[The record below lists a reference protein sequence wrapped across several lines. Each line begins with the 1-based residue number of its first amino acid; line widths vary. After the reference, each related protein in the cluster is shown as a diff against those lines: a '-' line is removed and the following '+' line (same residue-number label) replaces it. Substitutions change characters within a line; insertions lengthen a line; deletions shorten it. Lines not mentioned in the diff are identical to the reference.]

1 MKKISLPIEGM
12 SCAACSQSI
21 ERKLNKTD
29 GVSSIAVNL
38 ATESAQIEYNPDEVR
53 LSEIKQIIIKL
64 GFTPKE
70 ADIKRNI
77 DEDRAKKEAEIQ
89 SMKSKLIL
97 SALFAIPL
105 FYIAMGPMM
114 PFFKWPLPNFLD
126 PMTAPLAYAGIQLLL
141 VVPIVWAGRKF
152 YQVGFK
158 QLMHKSPNMDSLI
171 AVGTSAALLYSLF
184 SFFQILNGDH
194 MAAHHLY
201 FESAGIIITLILLG
215 KTLETISKGKTS
227 DAIKKLI
234 GLAPKSALVESN
246 GEIIEIPVD
255 EIEVGD
261 IIVVKP
267 GGKIAVDGTVVDGYS
282 SIDESMLT
290 GESIPIEK
298 TKGARVY
305 AASINKTGT
314 IKYKADKIG
323 EETALAQ
330 IIHLV
335 AQAQGSKAPI
345 ARLADIISG
354 YFVPIVIGIATL
366 SAFLWFI
373 SGQDLVFTLKIFIAV
388 LVIACPCALGLATPT
403 AIMVGTGK
411 GAEMGILVKSG
422 GALEIAHKVDT
433 IIFDKTGTLT
443 KGKPEVTDILSYNTF
458 SKEMVLKYA
467 ASAEMGSEHPLAD
480 AIIAKA
486 KEDSIEIQTTSSFEA
501 IPGRGVLAVV
511 DQKTIQLGNH
521 KMMIENGIS
530 ISDAESDFNR
540 LADQGKTPMFIAID
554 GVLGGII
561 ASADVLKDSSIK
573 AIQTLKA
580 MHITTLMITGDH
592 HKTANAIAREVGI
605 SKVISEVLPGDKAN
619 QVKKLQEQGN
629 KVAMVGDGIN
639 DAPAL
644 TQADIGIAIGSGTD
658 VAMESSDIVLMKND
672 LMDVVGALKLS
683 RQTIRNIKQ
692 NLFWAFIYN
701 IIGIPVAAGV
711 LHIFGG
717 PLLNPMLAAAAMSM
731 SSVSVLTNALRLKSF
746 KF

>member
-354 YFVPIVIGIATL
+354 FFVPIVIGIATL